1 MVVRY
6 LILPYADINPKTR
19 YTAEQALNHPW
30 VNGSNVKANN
40 LLQSPRQIKKIMEKH
55 NAKFGSSVG
64 GSNGGGVAKGS
75 SKQQQPQQSI
85 LAGANGT
92 SIRLPAGTK
101 NYGSIATT
109 TTPIRVQHH
118 RNSTGGGSSDG
129 YDGDSSPSSSYS
141 ASGAVS
147 QRPRK
152 YTR

>member
-64 GSNGGGVAKGS
+64 VVMVEEW
-75 SKQQQPQQSI
+75 P
-85 LAGANGT
+85 
-92 SIRLPAGTK
+92 
-101 NYGSIATT
+101 
-109 TTPIRVQHH
+109 RVH
-118 RNSTGGGSSDG
+118 RNSNSHN
-129 YDGDSSPSSSYS
+129 SPFWRGLMVLV
-141 ASGAVS
+141 SGC
-147 QRPRK
+147 QLEPRIMGQ
-152 YTR
+152 